1 MAANNKVVSNDA
13 YSIIQGIVIG
23 TISIVSLYY
32 FRNVRTHIII
42 RAMLLI
48 PLISTTG
55 DCSEIEW
62 NIPSKLMLVYYL
74 TVLGFIGQ
82 NLYKAFKYNPPI
94 YEHILYL
101 IAAFYFLHRTYSIIN
116 DNRMFRPKVEPAP
129 DIFRNAAE
137 EAMRD
142 YQLEKYGKVYTGP
155 YANTGPNAKNKNI
168 NANNQ
173 PRTQTNSQANN
184 QTNPYAKR
192 EEDRPKVNYG
202 SREQAYKEALK
213 ELESIIGMEKLK
225 EEINKFLINMI
236 MMKRKEEA
244 GQPQKRGTMHM
255 IFSGPPGTGKTTVA
269 RIIAKLLYG
278 LDYLSKGQFIETDRS
293 GLIAGFV
300 GHTAMKTTELVKDA
314 LGGVLF
320 IDEAYSLTPK
330 KDGNG
335 FESEAID
342 TLVKLMEDNR
352 QDLVVIFAGYDKDMK
367 EFLKS
372 NTGLKSRIPYTFN
385 FEPYSMQELTEI
397 LEIMLKKKN
406 YILDHELDYKAAHEI
421 ILEQISQINSM
432 TNKIKE
438 GNARLIRDIVDRI
451 IEEQNIRLYHKG
463 NRFTPEELRT
473 IMADDIIKATN
484 YLIAH

>member
-23 TISIVSLYY
+23 TISIISLYY
-32 FRNVRTHIII
+32 FRNVRTHFII

-74 TVLGFIGQ
+74 TILGFIGQ

-94 YEHILYL
+94 QEHILYL
-101 IAAFYFLHRTYSIIN
+101 TAAFYFLHRTYKIIN
-116 DNRMFRPKVEPAP
+116 DNRMFKPKAEPTP

-155 YANTGPNAKNKNI
+155 YTNTGPNARNNTM
-168 NANNQ
+168 NTNNQ
-173 PRTQTNSQANN
+173 TRTQANTQANN

-192 EEDRPKVNYG
+192 DEDKPKTNYI

-213 ELESIIGMEKLK
+213 ELDNIIGMDNLK
-225 EEINKFLINMI
+225 EEIRTFLINMI

-244 GQPQKRGTMHM
+244 GQPQERGTMHM

-269 RIIAKLLYG
+269 RIMAKLLYG
-278 LDYLSKGQFIETDRS
+278 IGYLSKGQFIETDRS

-352 QDLVVIFAGYDKDMK
+352 QDLVVIFAGYDTDMK
-367 EFLKS
+367 EFLES
-372 NTGLKSRIPYTFN
+372 NTGLKSRIPYAFN
-385 FEPYSMQELTEI
+385 FEPYNAEELA
-397 LEIMLKKKN
+397 EIMEIIIKERN
-406 YILDHELDYKAAHEI
+406 HIIDYGSDYKATHETI
-421 ILEQISQINSM
+421 INIINQIDNM
-432 TNKIKE
+432 TDKIKE
-438 GNARLIRDIVDRI
+438 GNARFIRILVDRI
-451 IEEQNIRLYHKG
+451 IEEQNIRLYNKEKIA
-463 NRFTPEELRT
+463 TAKELKT
-473 IMADDIIKATN
+473 IILDDIVKAADHQ
-484 YLIAH
+484 IAQ